1 MKRARGTYRA
11 GVPLRPDRKGEEATS
26 TKKKQVHKA
35 GESAFMIE
43 SGSFCTV
50 EGVKASAFGFFLL
63 NSRASEQ
70 RPARR
75 RGRNLPGNGAEI
87 MKTP

>member
-1 MKRARGTYRA
+1 MFMLKSPRGARELEAGEKHSFVKRARGTCRA

-50 EGVKASAFGFFLL
+50 EGVKASAFGFPP
-63 NSRASEQ
+63 EK
-70 RPARR
+70 
-75 RGRNLPGNGAEI
+75 PGE
-87 MKTP
+87 